1 MSSLAATQSDGY
13 YLPPEYYESGAYL
26 KQTRNQFAAAASKN
40 NNNNSINGTTDKKIK
55 TGHNQWLKHG
65 IVRFVLQEKVR
76 KTENYGFCLKEEEEK
91 IVQHN
96 FLFSL
101 RI

>member
-1 MSSLAATQSDGY
+1 MSSLAATQSYGY

-26 KQTRNQFAAAASKN
+26 KQTRNQFAAASKTNN
-40 NNNNSINGTTDKKIK
+40 NNNNSNRNGTTEKKIK

-76 KTENYGFCLKEEEEK
+76 KIKNYSFCLKEEEK
-91 IVQHN
+91 IVQLDL
-96 FLFSL
+96 LFSF
-101 RI
+101 

>member
-26 KQTRNQFAAAASKN
+26 KQTRNQYAASKN
-40 NNNNSINGTTDKKIK
+40 NNNNGDGTIDKKIK

-76 KTENYGFCLKEEEEK
+76 KDKY
-91 IVQHN
+91 
-96 FLFSL
+96 
-101 RI
+101 

>member
-76 KTENYGFCLKEEEEK
+76 KTKKLW
-91 IVQHN
+91 
-96 FLFSL
+96 FLFKRRRRKNRST
-101 RI
+101 

>member
-26 KQTRNQFAAAASKN
+26 KQTRNQFAAAAASKN

-76 KTENYGFCLKEEEEK
+76 KTKKLW
-91 IVQHN
+91 
-96 FLFSL
+96 FLFKRRRKRNRST
-101 RI
+101 

>member
-76 KTENYGFCLKEEEEK
+76 KIQDYGLCLKEEE

>member
-26 KQTRNQFAAAASKN
+26 KQTRNQFAAAAANKN

-76 KTENYGFCLKEEEEK
+76 KIQDYGFCLKEEEGK
-91 IVQHN
+91 N
-96 FLFSL
+96 RSK
-101 RI
+101 